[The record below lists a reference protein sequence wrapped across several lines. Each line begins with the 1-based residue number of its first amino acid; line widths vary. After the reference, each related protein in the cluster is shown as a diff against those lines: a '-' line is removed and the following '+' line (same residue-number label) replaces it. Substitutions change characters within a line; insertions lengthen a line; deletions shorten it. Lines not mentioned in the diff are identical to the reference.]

1 MAVKKQTVV
10 LYLGIGIS
18 LVFVAYA
25 AVKMDFNKAFEVI
38 LSADPLWLIPIVVLN
53 FVTFYLRAL
62 RWWYIL
68 APTRKIPVID
78 ILSALCIGFM
88 ANMILPM
95 RAGEL
100 IRAYL
105 ISQKERIDLSNVLG
119 TVVLERVYDLLAT
132 IVLLIF
138 VVFFANP
145 TNVSPEIWASLKK
158 GGVTIGVAFAVA
170 ITFMVMLVHN
180 YTKVNSFM
188 QVLYGMLPKGAA
200 EKTEGLVSAF
210 RDGLRSLEEGRHIIA
225 ITLYTAFLWIIIVL
239 VNFLFL
245 PMFNLTLSLEIAA
258 VLSLFIIFGVMVP
271 SSPGFVGPLHAGI
284 VIALGLYGVDFDE
297 ALGIAIVIHI
307 VIFIMLVA
315 QGFFFLW
322 YSGLSFSKIRQTA
335 E

>member
-1 MAVKKQTVV
+1 MAVKKETVV

-18 LVFVAYA
+18 LLFVAYA
-25 AVKMDFNKAFEVI
+25 AVKMDFRKALEVI
-38 LSADPLWLIPIVVLN
+38 LSANPLWLIPIAVIN

-68 APTRKIPVID
+68 APTKKIPVID

-95 RAGEL
+95 RTGEL

-105 ISQKERIDLSNVLG
+105 ISKKEQIGLSSVFG

-132 IVLLIF
+132 IVLLII
-138 VVFFANP
+138 VVFFASP
-145 TNVSPEIWASLKK
+145 ANVSPEVWAFLKK
-158 GGVTIGVAFAVA
+158 GGITISAAFIVAMV
-170 ITFMVMLVHN
+170 FMVMLVHN
-180 YTKVNSFM
+180 YTKVNSIL
-188 QVLYGMLPKGAA
+188 QVFYGFLPKGAA
-200 EKTEGLVSAF
+200 EKTESLVSAF

-225 ITLYTAFLWIIIVL
+225 ITLYTALLWIIIVL
-239 VNFLFL
+239 INSLFL
-245 PMFNLTLSLEIAA
+245 PMFNLGFSLEMAV
-258 VLSLFIIFGVMVP
+258 VLSLFIVFGVMVP

-284 VIALGLYGVDFDE
+284 VIALGLYGVEFDE

-322 YSGLSFSKIRQTA
+322 YSKLSFSKIRQTT